1 VSLAEGSG
9 RSRAVLSPLMI
20 AKENH
25 HMTERQQENW
35 AGLLLTALVAG
46 LILGAWLLLRLTTT

>member
-1 VSLAEGSG
+1 
-9 RSRAVLSPLMI
+9 MI

>member
-1 VSLAEGSG
+1 
-9 RSRAVLSPLMI
+9 
-20 AKENH
+20 
-25 HMTERQQENW
+25 MTERQQENW